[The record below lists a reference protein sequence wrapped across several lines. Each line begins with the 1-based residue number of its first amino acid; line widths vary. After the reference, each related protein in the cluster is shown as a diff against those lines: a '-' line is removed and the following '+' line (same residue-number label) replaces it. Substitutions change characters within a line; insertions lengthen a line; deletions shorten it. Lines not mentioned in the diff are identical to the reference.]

1 MVRSKSKA
9 PRSFKNE
16 EHRDIDRQRS
26 PEMTTTPTLDEEH
39 AAPTAG
45 DAADAADAASDEFF
59 VEPPTGVDG
68 TDQEEESAPRPP
80 KTMKDHSRREYTFVL
95 ITGLAL
101 AFSAGYTNGV
111 CLSGFIHPNDRDV
124 RSSVAGVTGLYTGS
138 AINLGEGDWDKLALA
153 AGTIFSVMA
162 GSCISGLLNPYAIAF
177 SVGPRY
183 GPTFIVASIFMTM
196 GAVAA
201 LHNSRREFYF
211 TAMANG
217 IQNGISSMYSAN
229 LIRTTHLTGT
239 TTDIGLFIG
248 MAVRGN
254 RSNNWKLYIL
264 MGLATA
270 FWIGSLVG
278 FYASRAKRQYS
289 LIFNA
294 GFLFA
299 IGASVIIYFVKVHS
313 ISFCQAI
320 FGLKLSEWNQHIDI
334 RRKTDG
340 EKIAEDELMD
350 IFDEIDDDDTGHIP
364 QDKLL
369 EALAS
374 NDLSIRRRRKDL
386 IGLLHSVVMT
396 HDDDGDWTL
405 SKDDWRKLVH
415 ERSQSALLVDGR
427 GGDRLGEISNTAT
440 SLPPSAYSA
449 MGGGGGPAALRSMSI
464 AQVRSRPGRSAGANR
479 SSVHF

>member
-1 MVRSKSKA
+1 MV
-9 PRSFKNE
+9 P
-16 EHRDIDRQRS
+16 S
-26 PEMTTTPTLDEEH
+26 PTMDEEL
-39 AAPTAG
+39 AAPT
-45 DAADAADAASDEFF
+45 ADAASDDFF
-59 VEPPTGVDG
+59 VESKPVGQG
-68 TDQEEESAPRPP
+68 EEEEAAAAEEEESAPRPP
-80 KTMKDHSRREYTFVL
+80 KTLKDHSRREYTFVL
-95 ITGLAL
+95 VTGLAL
-101 AFSAGYTNGV
+101 AFSAGYTNSV

-124 RSSVAGVTGLYTGS
+124 KSSVAGVTGLYTGS
-138 AINLGEGDWDKLALA
+138 ALNLGEGDWDQLALA

-183 GPTFIVASIFMTM
+183 GPTFVIASIVMTM

-264 MGLATA
+264 MSLATA
-270 FWIGSLVG
+270 FWVGSLVG
-278 FYASRAKRQYS
+278 FYSSRAKRQYS
-289 LIFNA
+289 LILNA
-294 GFLFA
+294 GFLFV

-340 EKIAEDELMD
+340 EKIEEDELMD

-405 SKDDWRKLVH
+405 SKDDWRRLVH

-427 GGDRLGEISNTAT
+427 GGDRPGERSNTTA

-449 MGGGGGPAALRSMSI
+449 MGGGGGGPAALRSMSI
-464 AQVRSRPGRSAGANR
+464 AQVRSRPGRSSAGANR

>member
-1 MVRSKSKA
+1 
-9 PRSFKNE
+9 
-16 EHRDIDRQRS
+16 
-26 PEMTTTPTLDEEH
+26 
-39 AAPTAG
+39 
-45 DAADAADAASDEFF
+45 
-59 VEPPTGVDG
+59 
-68 TDQEEESAPRPP
+68 
-80 KTMKDHSRREYTFVL
+80 
-95 ITGLAL
+95 
-101 AFSAGYTNGV
+101 
-111 CLSGFIHPNDRDV
+111 
-124 RSSVAGVTGLYTGS
+124 
-138 AINLGEGDWDKLALA
+138 
-153 AGTIFSVMA
+153 
-162 GSCISGLLNPYAIAF
+162 
-177 SVGPRY
+177 
-183 GPTFIVASIFMTM
+183 
-196 GAVAA
+196 
-201 LHNSRREFYF
+201 
-211 TAMANG
+211 
-217 IQNGISSMYSAN
+217 MYSAN

-264 MGLATA
+264 MSLATA
-270 FWIGSLVG
+270 FWIGSFVG

-294 GFLFA
+294 VFLFA
-299 IGASVIIYFVKVHS
+299 IGASVIFYFVKVHS
-313 ISFCQAI
+313 ISFCQAM

-340 EKIAEDELMD
+340 EKIAVDELMD

-405 SKDDWRKLVH
+405 SKDDWRRLVH

-427 GGDRLGEISNTAT
+427 DARRPGESNATT

-449 MGGGGGPAALRSMSI
+449 MGGEGGGPAALRSMSI
-464 AQVRSRPGRSAGANR
+464 AQVRSRPDRSASGNR
-479 SSVHF
+479 SSMHF